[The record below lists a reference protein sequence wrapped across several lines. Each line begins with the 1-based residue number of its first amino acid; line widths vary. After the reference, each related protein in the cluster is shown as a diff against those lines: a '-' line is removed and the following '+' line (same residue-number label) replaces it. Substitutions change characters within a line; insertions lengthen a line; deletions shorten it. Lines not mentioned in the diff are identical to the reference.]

1 MGDTHLT
8 TGGELHYDFQ
18 AAGEFTALE
27 SPDGSVE
34 VQVRQQP
41 DPGETWVTWATAV
54 AAGVDGDRVGVYA
67 REPSLLRINGAAV
80 KGTVVAEHLP
90 HGGIV
95 ARDGSLVTITWPE
108 GGQLVVTVIADDNL
122 SYQYLPRTGAKPS
135 LTGIL
140 GTGNTLT
147 QIVDRD
153 GAVLPLSDPDFHQK
167 LYSQFANSWRVSQ
180 ASSLFDYGPGQST
193 ATFTDPKIPYYPDSA
208 DASLSAA
215 ARARQCHMHRF
226 RRPLSAFARRLHP

>member
-1 MGDTHLT
+1 MGLPSKARWWPSTCHT
-8 TGGELHYDFQ
+8 E
-18 AAGEFTALE
+18 ALW
-27 SPDGSVE
+27 P
-34 VQVRQQP
+34 
-41 DPGETWVTWATAV
+41 AT
-54 AAGVDGDRVGVYA
+54 
-67 REPSLLRINGAAV
+67 
-80 KGTVVAEHLP
+80 
-90 HGGIV
+90 
-95 ARDGSLVTITWPE
+95 GSLVTITWPE

-215 ARARQCHMHRF
+215 ARPAPVPYA
-226 RRPLSAFARRLHP
+226 PLSASALSLCSTIASLTSGPVATLLWPQPKRRLPQPGRRRRRRPRPRHRQRRLRPRRARRPRPRRRALRRGTP